1 MHQDPFDRD
10 FVVLGDTGSWGRVAE
25 ASHVLASF
33 PSHDLAQ
40 EMTRHFAML
49 LDGGNLELVAAH
61 SLALQQRGVPPSLR
75 GAFPTTH
82 QLRKG
87 TATRLTLIMSDLLWL
102 CSRGISLDK
111 SADSVVITL
120 QGKHFA
126 TALATV
132 FRHAC
137 WLEGLLSSL
146 AYGKKR
152 AVLAKVKPYS
162 NELVIV
168 PYLLTQQERRIEP
181 ECIRQRLNNGDATA
195 TTLTNGGQQRQF
207 DLGLVFRA
215 LYAANCFVVAGKG
228 YAEAARYYNAL
239 IPASGKRISL
249 SYMRKLYGRMKCE
262 LPKGLTT
269 PVKPTKPKGDAMV

>member
-1 MHQDPFDRD
+1 MHQDPFNRD
-10 FVVLGDTGSWGRVAE
+10 FVALGDTGSWGRVAE

-49 LDGGNLELVAAH
+49 LGSGNLELVAAH
-61 SLALQQRGVPPSLR
+61 TLALQQRGVPPSLR
-75 GAFPTTH
+75 GVFPTT
-82 QLRKG
+82 QQMRKG
-87 TATRLTLIMSDLLWL
+87 TTTRLALIMADLLWL
-102 CSRGISLDK
+102 CSRGVSLDK
-111 SADSVVITL
+111 SADSVAITL
-120 QGKHFA
+120 LAKHFA
-126 TALATV
+126 KAFAAV
-132 FRHAC
+132 FRHVC
-137 WLEGLLSSL
+137 WFEGLLSSS

-152 AVLAKVKPYS
+152 TILAKVKPYS

-181 ECIRQRLNNGDATA
+181 ECIQQRLNNGDTAA

-215 LYAANCFVVAGKG
+215 LYTANCFVAAGKG

-239 IPASGKRISL
+239 APASGKRISL

-262 LPKGLTT
+262 LPKDLTT
-269 PVKPTKPKGDAMV
+269 PAKPTKPKGGAMA